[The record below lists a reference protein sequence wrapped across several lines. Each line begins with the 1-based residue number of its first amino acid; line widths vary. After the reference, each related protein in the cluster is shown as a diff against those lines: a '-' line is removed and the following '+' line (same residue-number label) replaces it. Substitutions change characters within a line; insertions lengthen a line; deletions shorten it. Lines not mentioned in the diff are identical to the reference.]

1 MNLKAKLAITLAAA
15 GVTSLAGSLAW
26 VWVKLR
32 RKRDPAEIERLRR
45 LEVNRCGRIS
55 AGKILDFVESKAG
68 ATPARLLVYQYEVGG
83 VTYEAAQDIT
93 RLPNLAP
100 VAAYLPGQ
108 TISVK
113 FDPKLPTNSI
123 IACEEWS
130 GIVCP
135 ADERVAPSLK
145 NKSVL
150 AQ

>member
-1 MNLKAKLAITLAAA
+1 VNLKTKLGITLATA
-15 GVTSLAGSLAW
+15 GVTSLAGTLAW
-26 VWVKLR
+26 FWFKLL

-45 LEVNRCGRIS
+45 LEVNRRGRIS
-55 AGKILDFVESKAG
+55 AGRILDFVESKAE
-68 ATPARLLVYQYEVGG
+68 ASPARLLVYQYEVAG

-93 RLPNLAP
+93 RLPRIAA
-100 VAAYLPGQ
+100 VAAYMPGQ

-130 GIVCP
+130 GIVWP
-135 ADERVAPSLK
+135 AVERVIAPLK
-145 NKSVL
+145 DKGVL

>member
-93 RLPNLAP
+93 RLPNLAA
-100 VAAYLPGQ
+100 VAAFLPGQ

-130 GIVCP
+130 GIVGP
-135 ADERVAPSLK
+135 VDERVATSLR
-145 NKSVL
+145 NKSLL